1 MRLET
6 SSDLLVAD
14 TRVVVRR
21 VGDETLLVPVS
32 SGVGDLDSIYMLTE
46 VGTLVWA
53 LLSARPVGV
62 AAIVDAV
69 CEEFDVTRE
78 VAAKDVEQF
87 LDALRAKKLVHNAAD
102 ETV

>member
-6 SSDLLVAD
+6 SSDLFVAD

-32 SGVGDLDSIYMLTE
+32 SGIGDLDSIYMLTD
-46 VGTLVWA
+46 VGTTVWA
-53 LLSARPVGV
+53 LLARPVAVGT
-62 AAIVDAV
+62 IVDAV
-69 CEEFDVTRE
+69 CEEFDVARE
-78 VAAKDVEQF
+78 VAAKDVDEF
-87 LDALRAKKLVHNAAD
+87 LSALLAKKLVRGAAT